1 MASIQK
7 AISLV
12 QVHRYEDAVAELHL
26 VLAQDPEDDF
36 AHYQLA
42 TTYLSMPDSDKKALE
57 AIDGALG
64 IQPDDADYLA
74 TKAIILNALN
84 RHKEALVVVTNA
96 IASDPGPYQWYARAT
111 VLMGLR
117 RWSDALAACVKAL
130 ELEPDYDSALDL
142 KNLILRVQG
151 NLDSA
156 EELTMEQLS
165 RNAESPLALANAGWT
180 QLQRGERDKAEELF
194 RDALRLEPDNEYA
207 RSGLVEA
214 FKSRSRFYRL
224 YLSWVFL
231 LQRMEGKSQWILIL
245 GLYFGFKIGREL
257 LSLVHPLLGVAVLV
271 LYLGLCFGTF
281 LAPGIG
287 HGLLLKDRFA
297 RHALTRR
304 EKIDGVLVGGL
315 FFGGIFLAAV
325 GLVVEIPLL
334 AYLGLGM
341 LVASVPSSVVA
352 RNLSKP
358 GQLVFGG
365 IAALALV
372 GALHSWFFYRE
383 TGEVISGLGAMAL
396 VAAALSTW
404 MTAISSL
411 VNLE

>member
-42 TTYLSMPDSDKKALE
+42 TAYLSMPDSDKKALE

-64 IQPDDADYLA
+64 IQPDDAGYLA

-84 RHKEALVVVTNA
+84 RDKEALVVVTNA

-117 RWSDALAACVKAL
+117 RWSEALVACEKAL
-130 ELEPDYDSALDL
+130 ELDPDYDSALDL

-180 QLQRGERDKAEELF
+180 QLQKGERDKAEELF

-224 YLSWVFL
+224 YLSWVFM
-231 LQRMEGKSQWILIL
+231 LQRMEGKSRWILIL
-245 GLYFGFKIGREL
+245 GLYFGFKIGRGL
-257 LSLVHPLLGVAVLV
+257 LTLVHPLLGVAVLV

-297 RHALTRR
+297 RHALTSR

-315 FFGGIFLAAV
+315 FFGGIFLAAI
-325 GLVVEIPLL
+325 GLLIEIPIL

-341 LVASVPSSVVA
+341 LVASVPASVVA
-352 RNLSKP
+352 RNLSRP

-365 IAALALV
+365 IGALAIV

-383 TGEVISGLGAMAL
+383 TGEVISGLGGLAL

-404 MTAISSL
+404 LTAVSSL
-411 VNLE
+411 VNLD